1 MLRVCGFMVGLTL
14 LSQIHRCTASVEI
27 LELEIPQNC
36 ARKVSVGDLISI
48 HYNSTVYTSADFD
61 SGYGIDNTHLSTITR
76 GAPLQFVF
84 GSPPL
89 PWDEG
94 LRDMCVN
101 ETRTFTVDGEGYGIL
116 ENSTLK
122 YEVECVG
129 ISDNVE
135 PNIFAQMDMDDS
147 GGISKSEMS
156 VWFQKTHGTDLPD
169 GIWDNEDANR
179 DGVISWEEFSGPKV
193 HGTVVGRN

>member
-1 MLRVCGFMVGLTL
+1 MFRVSDFNVGLTL
-14 LSQIHRCTASVEI
+14 FSLSIIHSCTATVQM
-27 LELEIPQNC
+27 LELAIPQHC
-36 ARKVSVGDLISI
+36 ARKVSVGDLVAI
-48 HYNSTVYTSADFD
+48 HYNATVYSSTEFD
-61 SGYGIDNTHLSTITR
+61 SGYNIDNTHLSTITL
-76 GAPLQFVF
+76 GEPLQFVF
-84 GSPPL
+84 GNPAM

-101 ETRTFTVDGEGYGIL
+101 ETRTFTVDGDGYGIL

-122 YEVECVG
+122 YEVECVD

-135 PNIFAQMDMDDS
+135 PNIFAEMDMDDS

-156 VWFQKTHGTDLPD
+156 VWFQKTHGTDTPD
-169 GIWDNEDANR
+169 DIWDNEDANG

-193 HGTVVGRN
+193 HGGRKA